1 MKITRYI
8 STLAILLVAQAAS
21 AQFYVTGDDPGKIKW
36 YSVETDHF
44 EVIYPEG
51 VDSLA
56 RVYAGKIE
64 SYRIPVSLT
73 SGYAAGDGDGKK
85 VPVVMHAYN
94 EANGSVAWAPR
105 RMDLYTIPTAYG
117 PNPIPWSTM
126 LSIHESRHVSQM
138 QFGMTKALKPGNY
151 IFGEMWNILASILY
165 PGMATIE
172 GDAVITETAWTP
184 SGRGRTADFLN
195 YYWVAFDNGDFR
207 KWDHWRFVSQKHYAP
222 NHYAL
227 GYLTLGGF
235 RYLYDC
241 PEYMSEGFHIAAQK
255 PYNLGAFYTATRKLT
270 GKKFGQAF
278 KEVCDTLY
286 KVWSADADKRRPY
299 VPSEQVIKTPRLY
312 TNYTDHLLIGDDIYS
327 FKSGHLDAPV
337 LVRIDST
344 GREKIISTYNHTA
357 GAPQWSA
364 KHQRFFWS
372 ESVPDA
378 RWSLR
383 TNSKIRYIDK
393 DGGILHTLDHSD
405 MLLNPTLSNGR
416 IAAVKYDIGGRSNL
430 KLIDEISGEEMASFT
445 APDSLQLVKAAWV
458 KGEVYVAAISDNGFG
473 VYKLLNPEE
482 KCGKGKWKTIL
493 SPQPVKIK
501 DFSSYKDELTFTCD
515 RTGVNEVY
523 HLNPETGLFRQM
535 TSTRYGAESFCYNP
549 EGDWLYY
556 SSLTT
561 KGKLIFRT
569 HRDSLL
575 YKTVDYADV
584 YKYPIAEKITAQEK
598 EIAREKGFTT
608 TIPGKQADY
617 EKIDVSEPKRYRKFP
632 HSFNIHSWAP
642 VYVNVNNIMNMNFD
656 NFWQAASLG
665 AAGLIQNRLST
676 MVAEFGYSA
685 HKDPYNKSFWRH
697 SGHASFT
704 YSGLYPV
711 IEASVDFNDRGARQ
725 YSVSTYSYPDG
736 KTSMSITNRELSV
749 PYIEGKFSVYI
760 PFKFSKGGWYKGIT
774 PKVTYRI
781 GNDMFNTGI
790 TRLDVTEP
798 VYSETSK
805 EDAVFVGNTPG
816 RNIFRHSL
824 RGSLNAYALQNTPNS
839 AVYPRWGFGGEIGV
853 SGNIESADFFSPMG
867 YAYAYGYFPGIIKEQ
882 GLKLSVMNQIIL
894 DPKAH
899 FGQALVSTLPRG
911 LSSNAALTQW
921 LSIRKPVITG
931 ITADY
936 AIPIYIGEAELGG
949 NFFYI
954 KRLLLAPHFDATF
967 FGGGHLCSVGC
978 DLDIDLHSILTLE
991 VPCSF
996 GVTFS
1001 YNNGSAFKK
1010 LDSTP
1015 GLDLDHWY
1023 VGPKFN
1029 VTF

>member
-1 MKITRYI
+1 MKINRYI
-8 STLAILLVAQAAS
+8 LTLVIILIAQTAS
-21 AQFYVTGDDPGKIKW
+21 AQFYVTGDDPGKLKW
-36 YSVETDHF
+36 YSIETDHF

-56 RVYAGKIE
+56 KVYAGKIE
-64 SYRIPVSLT
+64 NYRIPVSLT
-73 SGYAAGDGDGKK
+73 SGYAAGEGDGKK

-105 RMDLYTIPTAYG
+105 RMDLFTIPTAYG

-126 LSIHESRHVSQM
+126 LAIHESRHVTQM

-165 PGMATIE
+165 PGMTNIE

-195 YYWVAFDNGDFR
+195 YYWVAFDNGNFR

-222 NHYAL
+222 NYYAL

-241 PEYMSEGFHIAAQK
+241 PEIMSDTYHIAAQK
-255 PYNLGAFYTATRKLT
+255 PYNLGAFYTAAKKYT
-270 GKKFGQAF
+270 GKKFNDAF
-278 KEVCDTLY
+278 MEVCDTLY

-299 VPSEQVIKTPRLY
+299 VPSEQVSKTPRLY
-312 TNYTDHLLIGDDIYS
+312 TNYTDHLLIGDYIYS
-327 FKSGHLDAPV
+327 LKSGHLDAPV

-344 GREKIISTYNHTA
+344 GRERIISTYNHTA

-372 ESVPDA
+372 ESVPDS
-378 RWSLR
+378 RWNLK
-383 TNSKIRYIDK
+383 TNSKIRYVNK
-393 DGGILHTLDHSD
+393 DGGSLHTLDNSD
-405 MLLNPTLSNGR
+405 MLLNPTLSNGH

-430 KLIDEISGEEMASFT
+430 KIIDEITGEETASFS

-458 KGEVYVAAISDNGFG
+458 KGEVYVVAISDNGFG
-473 VYKLLNPEE
+473 VYMLENLNDPDS
-482 KCGKGKWKTIL
+482 GWKTIL

-501 DFSSYKDELTFTCD
+501 DFCSYKDELTFTCD

-556 SSLTT
+556 SSLTQ

-575 YKTVDYADV
+575 YKTVDFADI

-598 EIAREKGFTT
+598 AAAKEKGLSDD
-608 TIPGKQADY
+608 IRDVLSDSKEVQ
-617 EKIDVSEPKRYRKFP
+617 VSEPKRYRKFP

-642 VYVNVNNIMNMNFD
+642 VYISVNNIMNMNFD

-665 AAGLIQNRLST
+665 ASGIIQNRLST
-676 MVAEFGYSA
+676 MTGEFGYSA
-685 HKDPYNKSFWRH
+685 HIDPYNNKRWRH
-697 SGHASFT
+697 SGHAKFT

-725 YSVSTYSYPDG
+725 YSVSTYNYPDG
-736 KTSMSITNRELSV
+736 KTSIAVTNRELNT
-749 PYIEGKFSVYI
+749 PYIEGKLSLYI

-790 TRLDVTEP
+790 THLDVTNP
-798 VYSETSK
+798 IYSETST
-805 EDAVFVGNTPG
+805 ENAVFKGNTPG
-816 RNIFRHSL
+816 KNIFRHSL
-824 RGSLNAYALQNTPNS
+824 RGSLSAYALQSTPNS

-853 SGNIESADFFSPMG
+853 SGNIESANFFSPMG
-867 YAYAYGYFPGIIKEQ
+867 YAFAYGYFPGIIKEQ

-894 DPKAH
+894 DPKAY

-921 LSIRKPVITG
+921 LSIRKNIITG
-931 ITADY
+931 VTADY

-954 KRLLLAPHFDATF
+954 KRLLLTPHFDATF
-967 FGGGHLCSVGC
+967 FEGGHLCSVGC
-978 DLDIDLHSILTLE
+978 DLDLDLHSILTLE
-991 VPCSF
+991 WPCSF

-1001 YNNGSAFKK
+1001 YNNGSAFKTLSK
-1010 LDSTP
+1010 TD
-1015 GLDLDHWY
+1015 GLELDHWY

-1029 VTF
+1029 VSF